1 MYLSRSLS
9 VCLSRAFSLC
19 PPSLARFVSPPIYLS
34 LSQSPSVTLLL
45 RLSFYF
51 YLCRFIFIS
60 LTYSSSPPP
69 CFVAHSPTQ
78 FFRRLACVCLFLSIP
93 RSASCLL
100 LMLFVCGSPSVY
112 KTLTLLSAFSPPPLS
127 LSICIP
133 LSDSPSPLS
142 LSVSPDI
149 HVEIFSHVRYRFMT
163 PVRSPWPLNLIPS
176 TKPHCFFV
184 CLGLSVVCN
193 CG

>member
-100 LMLFVCGSPSVY
+100 LMLQDSYF
-112 KTLTLLSAFSPPPLS
+112 AFCLFSPPLS

-142 LSVSPDI
+142 LCVSPDI

-193 CG
+193 CR

>member
-100 LMLFVCGSPSVY
+100 LMLFVCGYPSVY
-112 KTLTLLSAFSPPPLS
+112 KTLTLLSAFSPPPFVSLHLYPVVW
-127 LSICIP
+127 LSI
-133 LSDSPSPLS
+133 SPLPLC
-142 LSVSPDI
+142 LS
-149 HVEIFSHVRYRFMT
+149 RYSCRDFLT
-163 PVRSPWPLNLIPS
+163 
-176 TKPHCFFV
+176 C
-184 CLGLSVVCN
+184 
-193 CG
+193 

>member
-1 MYLSRSLS
+1 MYLS
-9 VCLSRAFSLC
+9 VCLSVSSFLTLPSFSCSLC
-19 PPSLARFVSPPIYLS
+19 LS
-34 LSQSPSVTLLL
+34 AH
-45 RLSFYF
+45 
-51 YLCRFIFIS
+51 IS
-60 LTYSSSPPP
+60 LTVTVSICDSLAPSIFLFLPLPVYLYLPLLIPPLLYP

-78 FFRRLACVCLFLSIP
+78 FFHRLACVCLFPSIP

-100 LMLFVCGSPSVY
+100 LMPFVCGSPSLY
-112 KTLTLLSAFSPPPLS
+112 KTLTLLSAFPPPPLS
-127 LSICIP
+127 PSICIP
-133 LSDSPSPLS
+133 LSDSPSPS
-142 LSVSPDI
+142 PSVSPDI

-184 CLGLSVVCN
+184 CLDLSVVCN